1 MQTTEMRL
9 GRLFDPTSGKAMVA
23 AFDRG
28 LGASAA
34 GGGENVR
41 RVVGDIVA
49 AGVEGVIVSPGVLDR
64 TRDLLAHRAAPAVL
78 VRSDF
83 FFMGALQPA
92 GLAGAAAEEYRML
105 LSGPEAAAMGADAMV
120 LFLVLGNQDDSVTAD
135 NAAAVAR
142 AAQEAH
148 AVGLPVIVEAVL
160 WGSRAQDQADEGAIT
175 YVSRLAAELG
185 ADAVKTQYT
194 GDPLSMRRVVE
205 SCPVPV
211 LLLGGPKS
219 DDLDEL
225 TRSSKDA
232 LSTGARGLVYGR
244 NVWQGG
250 DTLAA
255 ARRLHGLVHAPAS
268 DDVVDVVASHAPV
281 PALAAQ

>member
-1 MQTTEMRL
+1 MQTPEMRL
-9 GRLFDPTSGKAMVA
+9 GRLFDATTGKAMVA

-41 RVVGDIVA
+41 QVVGDVVA
-49 AGVEGVIVSPGVLDR
+49 AGVEGIIVSPGVLER
-64 TRDLLAHRAAPAVL
+64 TRDLLAHRGAPAVL

-83 FFMGALQPA
+83 FFMGALQPE
-92 GLAGAAAEEYRML
+92 GLAGPTAEEYRVL
-105 LSGPEAAAMGADAMV
+105 LSGSEAAAMGADAMV
-120 LFLVLGNQDDSVTAD
+120 LFLVLGNSNDAVTAD

-142 AAQEAH
+142 AAQQAH

-160 WGSRAQDQADEGAIT
+160 WGSRAHDQADEGAIT

-194 GDPLSMRRVVE
+194 GDPQSMRRVVE

-225 TRSSKDA
+225 TRSSRDA

-255 ARRLHGLVHAPAS
+255 ARRLHGLVHAELS
-268 DDVVDVVASHAPV
+268 GE
-281 PALAAQ
+281 LAAKLPEQGPAASLGSR

>member
-1 MQTTEMRL
+1 METATMRL
-9 GRLFDPTSGKAMVA
+9 ERLFNPTSGKAMVA

-34 GGGENVR
+34 GGGEDAVG
-41 RVVGDIVA
+41 VVGSMIA
-49 AGVEGVIVSPGVLDR
+49 AGVDGVVISPGLLDR
-64 TRDLLAHRAAPAVL
+64 TRHLFAHRGAPLAL

-92 GLAGAAAEEYRML
+92 GLSGAAEEYRTL
-105 LSGPEAAAMGADAMV
+105 ITPAEAAAVGADAMV
-120 LFLVLGNQDDSVTAD
+120 LFLILGNASDSVTAD

-142 AAQEAH
+142 TARQAH

-160 WGSRAQDQADEGAIT
+160 WGSRATDQNDADALT

-194 GDPLSMRRVVE
+194 GSVDTMSALVRAV
-205 SCPVPV
+205 PVPV
-211 LLLGGPKS
+211 LLLGGPKADS
-219 DDLDEL
+219 PGALQQ
-225 TRSSKDA
+225 SSRDA

-244 NVWQGG
+244 NVWQTP
-250 DTLAA
+250 DPEAT
-255 ARRLHGLVHAPAS
+255 ARQLCDLVHTPATS
-268 DDVVDVVASHAPV
+268 TPNGHTRVDDLHLSAGV
-281 PALAAQ
+281 

>member
-1 MQTTEMRL
+1 MEASQMRL
-9 GRLFDPTSGKAMVA
+9 GRLFDPTSGRAMVA

-34 GGGENVR
+34 GGGEDALG
-41 RVVGDIVA
+41 VVESLVD
-49 AGVEGVIVSPGVLDR
+49 AGVDGLVISPGMLDR
-64 TRDLLAHRAAPAVL
+64 TRHLLAHRGAPAAL

-83 FFMGALQPA
+83 FFMGSLQPPGIA
-92 GLAGAAAEEYRML
+92 GPAEEYRCL
-105 LSGPEAAAMGADAMV
+105 ITAGEAVAMGADAMV
-120 LFLVLGNQDDSVTAD
+120 LFLILGNADDAITAD

-142 AAQEAH
+142 TTRAAH

-160 WGSRAQDQADEGAIT
+160 WGSRSVDQSDAQALA

-194 GDPLSMRRVVE
+194 GDITSMRTVVD

-219 DDLDEL
+219 DDQDEL
-225 TRSSKDA
+225 LRSSAEA

-244 NVWQGG
+244 NVWQT
-250 DTLAA
+250 DDPRAS
-255 ARRLHGLVHAPAS
+255 ARRLHDIVHG
-268 DDVVDVVASHAPV
+268 
-281 PALAAQ
+281 LAATPVGA